1 MPRKQLQENS
11 DDSPDSDFAS
21 LYPDLVPQRL
31 QEAEE
36 HFETYIEHSLVM
48 YERIRQDPE
57 AYRQFR
63 ALTGRASS
71 GYDEL
76 GRTPPNH

>member
-1 MPRKQLQENS
+1 MSQNQEQHS
-11 DDSPDSDFAS
+11 DRTDASDLAAI
-21 LYPDLVPQRL
+21 YPDLTPHRL

-36 HFETYIEHSLVM
+36 NLEAYIEHTLVM

-57 AYRQFR
+57 AYRQLR

-71 GYDEL
+71 GYDDI
-76 GRTPPNH
+76 GRTPP

>member
-1 MPRKQLQENS
+1 MSGEEKHTNTAA
-11 DDSPDSDFAS
+11 DPDLAA
-21 LYPDLVPQRL
+21 LYPDLAPQRL

-36 HFETYIEHSLVM
+36 NLEAYIEHALVM
-48 YERIRQDPE
+48 YERIRQDPD

-71 GYDEL
+71 GYDDI
-76 GRTPPNH
+76 GRTHLNH